1 MNIGMYICANV
12 YMIFLSV
19 YRGSGIKI
27 ETAEMKKGR
36 KEGNETFSFPDVAA
50 RALISVI
57 FHREEKE

>member
-1 MNIGMYICANV
+1 
-12 YMIFLSV
+12 MIFLSV